1 MFRSIEDLNNTFY
14 EMVCMQFILSASVV
28 CTNIYLLS
36 KQELFT
42 LDFMTVF
49 VFLCC
54 VLAQNFLYCWCGYK
68 ISTNVRNVYSFY
80 ISILFNIL
88 LFV

>member
-36 KQELFT
+36 QQELFS

-54 VLAQNFLYCWCGYK
+54 VLAQCFFYCWYGYK
-68 ISTNVRNVYSFY
+68 ISENVNSTAFK
-80 ISILFNIL
+80 
-88 LFV
+88 